1 MSAVLLDSHALLW
14 WLENDA
20 RLSDG
25 AREVIENPA
34 NQMLVSAGSLW
45 EIAIKH
51 NSGKLKA
58 PNLVNNFQKEL
69 DEEGFVELPILAKHA
84 IRAALL
90 PAHHRDPF
98 DRLLVAQ
105 AEIENASIV
114 SRDSKF
120 DEYGIH
126 RIW

>member
-1 MSAVLLDSHALLW
+1 MNAILLDSHALLW
-14 WLENDA
+14 WLENDG

-25 AREVIENPA
+25 AREVIEDPA
-34 NQMLVSAGSLW
+34 NQVLVSAGSLW

-51 NSGKLKA
+51 HAGKLKA
-58 PNLVNNFQKEL
+58 PNLVDNFQKEL

-84 IRAALL
+84 IRAAFL

-98 DRLLVAQ
+98 DRLLIAQ
-105 AEIENASIV
+105 SEMENAPIV

-120 DEYGIH
+120 DDYGIP